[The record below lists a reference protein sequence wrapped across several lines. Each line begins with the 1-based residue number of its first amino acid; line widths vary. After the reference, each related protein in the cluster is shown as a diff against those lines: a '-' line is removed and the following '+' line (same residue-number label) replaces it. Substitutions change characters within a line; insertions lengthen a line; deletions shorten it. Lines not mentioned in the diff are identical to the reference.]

1 MRIIVDENIPLMTA
15 NELSSLGHNVMDI
28 RGTDLEGI
36 DDEEL
41 WKIVLKEKRLLIS
54 TDKGF
59 VRNRHEKHYGIL
71 IIRLKQPNRLKIH
84 QKVMKGISLFNEKD
98 WPRMTVVMQDIF
110 HSTWKRKERDLPR

>member
-1 MRIIVDENIPLMTA
+1 MRVIVDENIPFMTVK
-15 NELSSLGHNVMDI
+15 ELRLLGHDVMDI

-41 WKIVLKEKRLLIS
+41 WNIVQKEKRLFIT

-71 IIRLKQPNRLKIH
+71 IVRLKQPNRLIIH
-84 QKVMKGISLFNEKD
+84 NKVMKGISLFNEKQ
-98 WPRMTVVMQDIF
+98 WHQMTVVMQDTF
-110 HSTWKRKERDLPR
+110 YSSTWKRKGRG

>member
-15 NELSSLGHNVMDI
+15 NELRFLGHNVMDI

-41 WKIVLKEKRLLIS
+41 WKIVLKEKRLLVS

-59 VRNRHEKHYGIL
+59 VQNRHEKHFGIL

-110 HSTWKRKERDLPR
+110 HSTWKRKERGLPR